1 MNINDVNPYTE
12 EFLKQ
17 ASLDVGKLLSD
28 PHVLYPTLG
37 LAVSLATNTDPLIPA
52 LIGLAAAEYQDPKI
66 LKAINPEHYAKEKV
80 KEEIS
85 KAVWH
90 PLSVAGMT
98 AAGTLAG
105 AGVTKAI
112 ANQGF
117 STALKNMAAG
127 SGKFIGPAAG
137 ATAALTIP
145 YLLNF
150 LADKIV
156 GT

>member
-17 ASLDVGKLLSD
+17 AELDVGKLLSD

-37 LAVSLATNTDPLIPA
+37 IAVSLATNTNPLIPA

-66 LKAINPEHYAKEKV
+66 LSAINPEHYAKAKI

-85 KAVWH
+85 KATWH
-90 PLSVAGMT
+90 PLTVAGTT
-98 AAGTLAG
+98 ALGTLAG
-105 AGVTKAI
+105 AKAVDAI
-112 ANQGF
+112 ATQGF
-117 STALKNMAAG
+117 GTALKNLAAG
-127 SGKFIGPAAG
+127 SGKWIGPAAG
-137 ATAALTIP
+137 ATAGLSIP

-150 LADKIV
+150 LAGKII
-156 GT
+156 GK

>member
-80 KEEIS
+80 KEEFS

-98 AAGTLAG
+98 ATG
-105 AGVTKAI
+105 AYVGSRAADAI
-112 ANQGF
+112 ATKGLG
-117 STALKNMAAG
+117 TALKNMAAG
-127 SGKFIGPAAG
+127 SGKLIGPAAG

-145 YLLNF
+145 YLLTF
-150 LADKIV
+150 LAGKIV
-156 GT
+156 GK

>member
-17 ASLDVGKLLSD
+17 AQLDVGKLLSD

-37 LAVSLATNTDPLIPA
+37 IAISLATDTNPLIPA

-66 LKAINPEHYAKEKV
+66 LNAINLEHYAKEKV
-80 KEEIS
+80 KEKVS
-85 KAVWH
+85 NAVWH

-98 AAGTLAG
+98 AAGALAG
-105 AGVTKAI
+105 SSAANAI
-112 ANQGF
+112 ATKGF
-117 STALKNMAAG
+117 GTALKNMAAG
-127 SGKFIGPAAG
+127 SGKLIGPAAG
-137 ATAALTIP
+137 ATAALSIP

-150 LADKIV
+150 LADKIIK
-156 GT
+156 